1 MANDLTGDFD
11 VVAEFTLGAV
21 DRVLAA
27 MHCGGRFPHSWSLRV
42 DDYPPFHF
50 HPGAASV
57 TGIRAVVDPQG
68 QPVTNPS
75 SVAKAQVGASGLAAG
90 NLSVETPVNLPQ
102 ASVATSGNL
111 SGTAQAGAN
120 QADANPAV
128 ISTHST
134 QVRAVGPGIRLLPQH
149 LIGVAQLQMG
159 APTIS
164 LLDNSDTSVTVHTP
178 IMARYVPDAGTLE
191 IPDLLRGEFQITIKM
206 REVAHS
212 SGTTIDVVLAS
223 GKGSMQFAP
232 NWVSPKWGS
241 EASQLAAI
249 DKALVNS
256 LTTSFEPSSTP
267 LPPNVVNLNFKA
279 LAGGP
284 ALAMMMDLPGGNP
297 SGPPNSASV
306 SNVFLGDGDDFAFA
320 ISDEFIQTMFAQS
333 LGNLQNWSFSFWYSI
348 ETKIPN
354 PGSIFGIGPDNFTIK
369 VVTITFTVNIDS
381 VTIDLQNG
389 KIVVTVQGSA
399 NTDTPGIPKF
409 SFTAAQNL
417 SFEIVSGGL
426 SADLI
431 AVGDPVVSAS
441 APGIPDW
448 AINNYFTPTAVVRFK
463 TSVANFLA
471 SINPMVRAKLNV
483 QTNLGNFLD
492 SLMNPAVKPGAAPVQ
507 TINAQ
512 LAYTGFDIS
521 PAGIVLH
528 GSLAVPRWPAA
539 VAEFNYRTV
548 PGFGPFPLGH
558 GEYTALRSWIPG
570 GTLQEFIWNQQGGPP
585 LHDDSHTF
593 LFEERSGASQI
604 NHLCLTVKGTRITAS
619 GPIAYQPVTGASYC
633 AWRNHIYL
641 NSEVDRLAAAA
652 SPHVALTQKSAAGA
666 IEVVGHTSPWAPR
679 GTSPEYTTNLIVH
692 FPDQKS
698 LSGLE
703 SLVHALRE
711 SGRNDTAVS
720 ILVVLAPDQIAHAK
734 PVEGI
739 AFADDAHGWE
749 ERFGVKRRPETLLV
763 DRNGDVV
770 WRHEEQVSDAAL
782 ANALKKHLVAGG
794 IAAAGLLTSS
804 VRAGQVPPNFVF
816 DPTDGD
822 SGRGREETLR
832 KLNGRAVVL
841 VFWNR
846 SSHASTDAILDIE
859 RAFASAG
866 GEGPVVLAINDGDT
880 PEIATRTAAQKK
892 IKSIVVLDPAS
903 EIAHAYGVNVWPTTI
918 FIDSSGLVSAVRYGR
933 FAAELSAPPG
943 AQAAD

>member
-42 DDYPPFHF
+42 DDYPPFQF
-50 HPGAASV
+50 NPRARSV
-57 TGIRAVVDPQG
+57 TGIRAAVDGQG
-68 QPVTNPS
+68 QAVTNPMAVAGVQKSAPASAVVNFS
-75 SVAKAQVGASGLAAG
+75 SV
-90 NLSVETPVNLPQ
+90 NLNVDTPVNLPQ
-102 ASVATSGNL
+102 A
-111 SGTAQAGAN
+111 
-120 QADANPAV
+120 D
-128 ISTHST
+128 ISTYRGAGS
-134 QVRAVGPGIRLLPQH
+134 AVTPDQLHPLH

-191 IPDLLRGEFQITIKM
+191 IPDLLRGEFQITIKI
-206 REVAHS
+206 REVAHA

-232 NWVSPKWGS
+232 NWVSPAWSS

-256 LTTSFEPSSTP
+256 LTTSFEPSRTP
-267 LPPNVVNLNFKA
+267 LPANVVNLNFKA

-297 SGPPNSASV
+297 SGPPDSASV

-333 LGNLQNWSFSFWYSI
+333 LGNLQNWAFDFTYTV
-348 ETKIPN
+348 ETDIPN
-354 PGSIFGIGPDNFTIK
+354 PGSWFGIGPSNIT
-369 VVTITFTVNIDS
+369 VTVATITFTVNIDS

-389 KIVVTVQGSA
+389 KIVVTVQGDA
-399 NTDTPGIPKF
+399 NTTTSGVPKF
-409 SFTAAQNL
+409 SFVAAQNL
-417 SFEIVSGGL
+417 SLEIVAGGL
-426 SADLI
+426 TADLI

-448 AINNYFTPTAVVRFK
+448 VINNYFVPTAVANFK
-463 TSVANFLA
+463 TSIANFLVGL
-471 SINPMVRAKLNV
+471 NPAVRAKLNA

-492 SLMNPAVKPGAAPVQ
+492 SLMNPAVKPGAAPVK

-528 GSLAVPRWPAA
+528 GSLAVPRWPAP
-539 VAEFNYRTV
+539 VAQFNYRTV

-570 GTLQEFIWNQQGGPP
+570 GTLQEFLWNQQGGPA
-585 LHDDSHTF
+585 LHDDKHTF
-593 LFEERSGASQI
+593 LFTERPGAGQI

-619 GPIAYQPVTGASYC
+619 GPIAYQAVTGASYC

-641 NSEVDRLAAAA
+641 NLEASRLAAAA
-652 SPHVALTQKSAAGA
+652 SPHVALTQKSASGA
-666 IEVVGHTSPWAPR
+666 IEVVGHTSPWAPA
-679 GTSPEYTTNLIVH
+679 GTSPEYTTNVIIH

-698 LSGLE
+698 LSGLA
-703 SLVHALRE
+703 SLVEALHD
-711 SGRNDTAVS
+711 SGRKDTAVS
-720 ILVVLAPDQIAHAK
+720 ILVVLAPDQVAHAK
-734 PVEGI
+734 LVEGI
-739 AFADDAHGWE
+739 AFADDAAGWE
-749 ERFGVKRRPETLLV
+749 KLFGVKRRPETLLV
-763 DRNGDVV
+763 DRNGDIV
-770 WRHEEQVSDAAL
+770 WRHEGHGSDGAL
-782 ANALKKHLVAGG
+782 AAALKKHLVSGG
-794 IAAAGLLTSS
+794 TAAAGLLTSS
-804 VRAGQVPPNFVF
+804 VRAGQVPQNFVF
-816 DPTDGD
+816 ASNNENSGGGA
-822 SGRGREETLR
+822 SGSGGAGRGRETTLR

-841 VFWNR
+841 VFWN
-846 SSHASTDAILDIE
+846 SSSQASIDTILDVQG
-859 RAFASAG
+859 AFANAG
-866 GEGPVVLAINDGDT
+866 GQGPVVLAINDGDPAET
-880 PEIATRTAAQKK
+880 VTRTAAQKG
-892 IKSIVVLDPAS
+892 IKSIVVADPAG
-903 EIAHAYGVNVWPTTI
+903 EIARAYGVNVWPTTI
-918 FIDSSGLVSAVRYGR
+918 FIDSGGLVSAVRYGR
-933 FAAELSAPPG
+933 FSAELVAPPG

>member
-50 HPGAASV
+50 HAGAALV

-68 QPVTNPS
+68 QPVTNPRA
-75 SVAKAQVGASGLAAG
+75 VASFQSGAGLSAAV
-90 NLSVETPVNLPQ
+90 NLNAVNVDTPVNLPQ
-102 ASVATSGNL
+102 AGISTYRG
-111 SGTAQAGAN
+111 AGS
-120 QADANPAV
+120 AV
-128 ISTHST
+128 I
-134 QVRAVGPGIRLLPQH
+134 PGRLHPLH

-164 LLDNSDTSVTVHTP
+164 LLGNSDTSVTVHTP

-191 IPDLLRGEFQITIKM
+191 IPDLLRGEFQITIKI
-206 REVAHS
+206 RESAHS

-223 GKGSMQFAP
+223 AAGSMQFAP
-232 NWVSPKWGS
+232 NWVSPAWSS

-267 LPPNVVNLNFKA
+267 LPPNVVNLSFKA

-297 SGPPNSASV
+297 SGPPDSASV
-306 SNVFLGDGDDFAFA
+306 SNVFLGGGDDFAFA
-320 ISDEFIQTMFAQS
+320 VSDEFIQTMFAQS
-333 LGNLQNWSFSFWYSI
+333 LGNLQNWAFDFTYTV
-348 ETKIPN
+348 ETDIPN
-354 PGSIFGIGPDNFTIK
+354 PGSWFGIGPSNIT
-369 VVTITFTVNIDS
+369 VTVATITFTVSIDS
-381 VTIDLQNG
+381 VNIDLQNG
-389 KIVVTVQGSA
+389 KIVVTVQGAA
-399 NTDTPGIPKF
+399 NTATSGVPKF

-417 SFEIVSGGL
+417 SLEIVFGGL

-448 AINNYFTPTAVVRFK
+448 VINNYFVPTAVANFK
-463 TSVANFLA
+463 NSIANFLA
-471 SINPMVRAKLNV
+471 GINPTVQKKLNV
-483 QTNLGNFLD
+483 QMNLGGFLD
-492 SLMNPAVKPGAAPVQ
+492 SLMNPKVKPGAAPVQ

-528 GSLAVPRWPAA
+528 GSLAVPRWPAP

-570 GTLQEFIWNQQGGPP
+570 GTLQEFIWNQQGGPA
-585 LHDDSHTF
+585 LHDDKHTF
-593 LFEERSGASQI
+593 LFEERQGAGQI

-666 IEVVGHTSPWAPR
+666 IEVVGHTSPWAPA

-698 LSGLE
+698 LSGLS
-703 SLVHALRE
+703 SLVDALHD
-711 SGRNDTAVS
+711 SGRKDTAVS
-720 ILVVLAPDQIAHAK
+720 ILVVLAPDQIAHVK
-734 PVEGI
+734 PIDGI

-749 ERFGVKRRPETLLV
+749 QRFGVKHRPETLLV

-770 WRHEEQVSDAAL
+770 WRHEGHVSDAVL
-782 ANALKKHLVAGG
+782 AAALKKHLVAGG
-794 IAAAGLLTSS
+794 TAAAGLLTSS
-804 VRAGQVPPNFVF
+804 VRAGQVPQNFVF
-816 DPTDGD
+816 DSGTGD
-822 SGRGREETLR
+822 SGRRASGRRSAGRGREETLR

-841 VFWNR
+841 AFWK
-846 SSHASTDAILDIE
+846 SSSQASIATILDIE
-859 RAFASAG
+859 GAFANAG
-866 GEGPVVLAINDGDT
+866 DQGPIVLAINDGDAA
-880 PEIATRTAAQKK
+880 ERATQAAAQNE
-892 IKSIVVLDPAS
+892 ITSIVVADPAR
-903 EIAHAYGVNVWPTTI
+903 EIALAYGVTVWPTTI
-918 FIDSSGLVSAVRYGR
+918 FIDSNGLVSAVRYGR
-933 FAAELSAPPG
+933 FSSELAAPPPG